1 MMPMRVSVASTSTST
16 STSTS
21 VSPGTAPNAKP
32 EDVQKTLEP
41 HRGAAAA
48 ARAEP
53 TVQTEQSSTAGG
65 STAPAVAEVR
75 PERVTPLIDIVAD
88 TAALTAQSEAPQTI
102 APGVVAAASQ
112 RVVQDQPDPTTV
124 GAAPIDQ
131 VAPALVGV
139 LNATDGT
146 QSVTV
151 RLQPSELGQV
161 TIRVDRSSEGM
172 AHVNITADRP
182 ETLQLLQ
189 RDEPRLQQTLDQA
202 GVPSSGRS
210 VTFQATPPDQVG
222 ASAARPDTMEAGSG
236 GSGQGQSG
244 GAWRESGDGRQSSG
258 NDAALQSA
266 TGARTLVS
274 RGPRHHSIAKDI
286 RDDDPGFRDDGNA
299 ASTTG
304 GGTDALT
311 SLSSNFSSF
320 LNLLMT
326 QLQNQDPTSPMDANS
341 FTSELVEFSSVEQQI
356 NTNTSLT
363 QLIQLTQAA
372 DVTQSSAILGKQVT
386 VQSTEMPLQNG
397 SGTLNFTAPTAEPVS
412 ITVQNAN
419 GITLQQANVNATQ
432 GANTWQWNGTN
443 SNGQQLPDGA
453 YTVVVSGGGTGAAAT
468 SLPFTVVGTATG
480 VTTANN
486 SVNLQL
492 GALSVPFTAVTSVG
506 P

>member
-1 MMPMRVSVASTSTST
+1 MRVSVASTSTST

-258 NDAALQSA
+258 NDA
-266 TGARTLVS
+266 
-274 RGPRHHSIAKDI
+274 D
-286 RDDDPGFRDDGNA
+286 
-299 ASTTG
+299 
-304 GGTDALT
+304 
-311 SLSSNFSSF
+311 SN
-320 LNLLMT
+320 
-326 QLQNQDPTSPMDANS
+326 Q
-341 FTSELVEFSSVEQQI
+341 
-356 NTNTSLT
+356 
-363 QLIQLTQAA
+363 
-372 DVTQSSAILGKQVT
+372 
-386 VQSTEMPLQNG
+386 
-397 SGTLNFTAPTAEPVS
+397 
-412 ITVQNAN
+412 
-419 GITLQQANVNATQ
+419 QQARER
-432 GANTWQWNGTN
+432 W
-443 SNGQQLPDGA
+443 
-453 YTVVVSGGGTGAAAT
+453 YR
-468 SLPFTVVGTATG
+468 VGLDITA
-480 VTTANN
+480 
-486 SVNLQL
+486 
-492 GALSVPFTAVTSVG
+492 
-506 P
+506 